1 MTTGRETYNY
11 QKVITVIG
19 IVLFSMKLV
28 AWYITGSVAVLS
40 DALEGTVN
48 IITAFI
54 GLYSLYL
61 SAKPKDANHP
71 YGHGK
76 AEFVSAAIEGTL
88 ITVAGLIIVYEAIHH
103 LRQPHPLGK
112 LDTGIYLIGITAVI
126 NYIAGF
132 IAVRKGTK
140 NNSLALVAS
149 GKHLQSDT
157 YTTAGIVI
165 GLLLI
170 LFTKLNWLDSVVA
183 LVFAVVIIVTGYQI
197 VRKSLAGIMD
207 ETDVDLMKEIV
218 ALLEAHRE
226 ANWIDMHNLRIV
238 KYGPTLHLDCHLT
251 IPWYLNIREG
261 HAEIDKLQA
270 LIQQNF
276 GDRVEMM
283 VHTDPCLEYSCSIC
297 TKTDCTVRQHTFEK
311 RIVWTIENIS
321 SNRKHHLDSN

>member
-126 NYIAGF
+126 P
-132 IAVRKGTK
+132 
-140 NNSLALVAS
+140 S
-149 GKHLQSDT
+149 
-157 YTTAGIVI
+157 
-165 GLLLI
+165 
-170 LFTKLNWLDSVVA
+170 
-183 LVFAVVIIVTGYQI
+183 QI
-197 VRKSLAGIMD
+197 D
-207 ETDVDLMKEIV
+207 
-218 ALLEAHRE
+218 
-226 ANWIDMHNLRIV
+226 N
-238 KYGPTLHLDCHLT
+238 
-251 IPWYLNIREG
+251 
-261 HAEIDKLQA
+261 
-270 LIQQNF
+270 
-276 GDRVEMM
+276 
-283 VHTDPCLEYSCSIC
+283 
-297 TKTDCTVRQHTFEK
+297 
-311 RIVWTIENIS
+311 
-321 SNRKHHLDSN
+321 